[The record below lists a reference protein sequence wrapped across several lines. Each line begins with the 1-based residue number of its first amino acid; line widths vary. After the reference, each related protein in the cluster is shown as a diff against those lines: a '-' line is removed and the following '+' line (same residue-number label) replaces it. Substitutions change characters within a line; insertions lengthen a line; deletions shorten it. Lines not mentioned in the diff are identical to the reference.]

1 MRPAREPI
9 GSVPRGPT
17 IKPSPRPSHPG
28 RSDTPCGRF
37 RCLEYSRQ
45 RGRLFYVPDIQ
56 VGKIRTR
63 GTLYG
68 RCTTRT
74 PEGQTWGRFSQKM
87 GKKGRKWQPTKTHEN
102 ARKPHKTRLFTRSRV
117 LFAFAVYIHF
127 EYGKRPYFCG
137 LHGSEGQTRGKR
149 AKQKT
154 GRGDPPTGPLLNYE
168 GDGFPPR
175 YYYNMRSGSSSS
187 KKS

>member
-45 RGRLFYVPDIQ
+45 RGRLFSFRI
-56 VGKIRTR
+56 R
-63 GTLYG
+63 GTLYR

-74 PEGQTWGRFSQKM
+74 PEGQTWGKFSEKR
-87 GKKGRKWQPTKTHEN
+87 GKKGGKWQPTKTHEN

-137 LHGSEGQTRGKR
+137 LQGTEGQTRGKR

-154 GRGDPPTGPLLNYE
+154 GRGDPPAGPY
-168 GDGFPPR
+168 
-175 YYYNMRSGSSSS
+175 
-187 KKS
+187 